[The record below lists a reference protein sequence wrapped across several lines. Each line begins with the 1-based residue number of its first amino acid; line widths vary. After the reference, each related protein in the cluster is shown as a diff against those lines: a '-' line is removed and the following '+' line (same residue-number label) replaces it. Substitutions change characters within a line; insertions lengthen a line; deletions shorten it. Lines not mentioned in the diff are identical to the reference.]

1 MFFVPFSQGGGCAS
15 FLFSSSFCS
24 GSFFG
29 RSFSG
34 FCFCRCFGSGLS
46 SFFSSFLF
54 SQSLSFHFV
63 YFLFSFQT
71 CFGFSLLSFFVFCF
85 QSSQTALFVVLP
97 CFEFSFSFSFAEC
110 AFCYTAKEV
119 FLHVNAFTREDVAN
133 SVGRLCTFQ
142 YPVKCAVKFQIYCG
156 RIGVRIVSTNLLNK
170 FTITWC
176 SYVCNYD
183 RVESV
188 AFTSM
193 SLQSDFCCH
202 LIKMFLVNDLNYAT
216 NS

>member
-1 MFFVPFSQGGGCAS
+1 MFFVPFSQGGCA
-15 FLFSSSFCS
+15 FLFSSSFCC
-24 GSFFG
+24 GS
-29 RSFSG
+29 SFSRIFG
-34 FCFCRCFGSGLS
+34 CFFCRCFSGSLS

-54 SQSLSFHFV
+54 GQCLSFHFI

-71 CFGFSLLSFFVFCF
+71 CFGFSFLSFFFLSF

-97 CFEFSFSFSFAEC
+97 SFEFSFCFCFAEC
-110 AFCYTAKEV
+110 AFCYTAKKV
-119 FLHVNAFTREDVAN
+119 FLHVNAFAREDVAN

-142 YPVKCAVKFQIYCG
+142 YPVKCAVELQIYCG
-156 RIGVRIVSTNLLNK
+156 RIGVRVVSTNLLNK

-183 RVESV
+183 RVESI

-202 LIKMFLVNDLNYAT
+202 LNKCF
-216 NS
+216 

>member
-1 MFFVPFSQGGGCAS
+1 MFFVPFSQGGCA
-15 FLFSSSFCS
+15 FLFSSSFCC
-24 GSFFG
+24 GSLFS
-29 RSFSG
+29 RSFSS
-34 FCFCRCFGSGLS
+34 FCFSRCFSGSLS
-46 SFFSSFLF
+46 SFFSGFLF
-54 SQSLSFHFV
+54 GQCFSFHFV
-63 YFLFSFQT
+63 YFLFSFQA
-71 CFGFSLLSFFVFCF
+71 CFSFSFLSFVFFSF

-97 CFEFSFSFSFAEC
+97 SFELSFCFCFAEC
-110 AFCYTAKEV
+110 AFSYTAEEV
-119 FLHVNAFTREDVAN
+119 FLHVNAFTRKDVAN
-133 SVGRLCTFQ
+133 CVGGLCTFQ
-142 YPVKCAVKFQIYCG
+142 HPVKCAVEFQIYCG

-188 AFTSM
+188 ALTSM

-202 LIKMFLVNDLNYAT
+202 FLINVLVNDLNYAA